1 MDTEI
6 TKLSLNSLPT
16 DLDYEDFISAHLLLG
31 GYTLD
36 RSIHEKVEG
45 AGEIFEVDII
55 THQYEE
61 KADKRRL
68 VEIKSKGWDLNDV
81 FKIGGRLRYLG
92 VESGAFVVQQKID
105 EKKFASRQ
113 TSMRNRMDVSLI
125 YAGKKAPEDTKLD
138 LTELYDD
145 FGIAEIKQDDGMLES
160 IRFSYIAERCMR
172 SRVSQ
177 QKKAEQKAGLESLW
191 DFSNAIQDISF
202 YDDDPVQRLHRTFE
216 LFKEYNHLSARLD
229 YELLHGSFPD
239 VDAVT
244 QFESERVKGYLLN
257 QNDYLPV
264 NYSLYLEHRLR
275 MYIIQSCVEYL
286 VMPKEYQG
294 AFDKF
299 LKDMSYNALSSN
311 ITLGIEY
318 LATKCANYRQYPL
331 LWQLFT
337 YMMGGFIL
345 TDHFDDEIELL
356 GSLSGVP
363 KEEVSNCFT
372 VYDILFPLPPGVSWL
387 RDITFTHIK
396 RLNFMP
402 APLMGIGANFRRG
415 YYRDNKED
423 KDPGYEEL
431 KKKLSNDYT
440 FVDLLKWNKAAF
452 DVLKTSGD
460 LKKS

>member
-1 MDTEI
+1 MATKI

-31 GYTLD
+31 GFTLD
-36 RSIHEKVEG
+36 RSIHEKVDG

-68 VEIKSKGWDLNDV
+68 VEIKSKGWELNDV
-81 FKIGGRLRYLG
+81 FKVGGRLRYLG
-92 VESGAFVVQQKID
+92 VDSGVFIVQQKGE
-105 EKKFASRQ
+105 EKKFSSRQ
-113 TSMRNRMDVSLI
+113 ASMRKRMDVSLV
-125 YAGKKAPEDTKLD
+125 YAGKKDPADTKLD
-138 LTELYDD
+138 MTELYDD
-145 FGIAEIKQDDGMLES
+145 FGITERNTDDGMLES

-177 QKKAEQKAGLESLW
+177 LRKSQQKAGLEALW

-229 YELLHGSFPD
+229 YEHLHGIFPD
-239 VDAVT
+239 VDEVT
-244 QFESERVKGYLLN
+244 QFESGRVKGYLLN
-257 QNDYLPV
+257 EIDYLPV

-275 MYIIQSCVEYL
+275 MYILQSCVEYL

-294 AFDKF
+294 VFDKF
-299 LKDMSYNALSSN
+299 LKDMSFNALSSN
-311 ITLGIEY
+311 ITQGIEF
-318 LATKCANYRQYPL
+318 LSVKCPNFRQYPL

-337 YMMGGFIL
+337 YMMGGFVL
-345 TDHFDDEIELL
+345 TDHYNEEIELL
-356 GSLSGVP
+356 GHLSGIP
-363 KEEVSNCFT
+363 ATEVKACFS
-372 VYDILFPLPPGVSWL
+372 VYDILFPTSNNWL
-387 RDITFTHIK
+387 REIGSTHIK

-402 APLMGIGANFRRG
+402 SPLMGIGANFRRD
-415 YYRDNKED
+415 YYRDKADDKTPAYED
-423 KDPGYEEL
+423 L

-440 FVDLLKWNKAAF
+440 FSNLMRWNQAAF
-452 DVLKTSGD
+452 ELLKTSSD